1 MKIEIIK
8 SELRDALLLL
18 DRITGKNL
26 SLPVL
31 SYVLFL
37 ASDKGVTL
45 RATNLDIGVEVNL
58 PAKVHTEGVTAVPAG
73 VLGNYLSFLQD
84 QKNVTLE
91 LVGQNL
97 TITSSSHSTVVKCAP
112 YEDFPSIPVV
122 KKGKHI
128 TIDALHFIQGLRSVS
143 FAASLSDI
151 KQEFAS
157 VYLYSD
163 SGYLVAVAT
172 DSSRLAEKRIP
183 VSLIDEDFSTL
194 LPIRNT
200 NEILRLLETTSG
212 KIDIFSTGNQLSIST
227 KNIYITSRLVDG
239 MFPDYRQIIPK
250 NIITEATVIRED
262 LINSLKITNIFSG
275 RLQQVRMIFDPQ
287 EKRFEIG
294 TRNDE
299 IGETMNQIDAVMKGE
314 RVDLV
319 FNQRFLMDV
328 LQTISQE
335 SVLLQSGGVAKPLII
350 RGVGDQTY
358 LYLVMPIRVV

>member
-8 SELRDALLLL
+8 NGLRDALLLL

-31 SYVLFL
+31 SNVLFL

-45 RATNLDIGVEVNL
+45 RATNLDIGVEMNL
-58 PAKVHTEGVTAVPAG
+58 PAKVHTEGVIAVPAG

-97 TITSSSHSTVVKCAP
+97 ALTSSAHSTVVKCAP

-122 KKGKHI
+122 RKGKHLVV
-128 TIDALHFIQGLRSVS
+128 DSAHLVQGLRAVT
-143 FAASLSDI
+143 FAASTSDI

-157 VYLYSD
+157 VYLHAD
-163 SGYLVAVAT
+163 SGYLIAVST

-183 VSLIDEDFSTL
+183 TTSIDEDFSVL
-194 LPIRNT
+194 LPIRNA
-200 NEILRLLETTSG
+200 NEMLRLLDSVSG
-212 KIDIFSTGNQLSIST
+212 KIEVFSTGNQLSIIT
-227 KNIYITSRLVDG
+227 KDLYITSRLVDG
-239 MFPDYRQIIPK
+239 IFPDYRQIIPK
-250 NIITEATVIRED
+250 TIVAEATVLRED
-262 LINSLKITNIFSG
+262 FMNSLKITNIFSG
-275 RLQQVRMIFDPQ
+275 KLQQVRVVLDPQ
-287 EKRFEIG
+287 EKRLELG

-299 IGETMNQIDAVMKGE
+299 VGETMNQVDATLKGE

-328 LQTISQE
+328 LQTISQD
-335 SVLLQSGGVAKPLII
+335 SIVLQSGGNGKPLII
-350 RGVGDQTY
+350 RGVSDQTY
-358 LYLVMPIRVV
+358 LYLVMPMRVV